1 MLHLFTRLADWLTYS
16 LLGFTP
22 GTATGEAVHFFLE
35 DIPKM
40 FFLLAVMIYAIAFLR
55 ARVDNERMRQFLAGK
70 NRLLCYLLAALL
82 GAVTP
87 FCSCSSIPLFL
98 GFAAAR
104 LPLGIAMAF
113 LITSPTVNE
122 AAVVMLGS
130 SIGWGLTALYVAL
143 GMGAGF
149 LGGLFFDA
157 LKAERWLALPEAPA
171 PKPTP
176 CACRCKCSAPPPPP
190 SRHAFAL
197 QELRTIL
204 SAIAPWVVLG
214 IGLGAALHGFVPEG
228 FLAEHLGG
236 GQWWSVPLA
245 VTIGIPT
252 YANATT
258 IIPIVAALIGKGLP
272 VGTAFAFMLSAAAA
286 SVPEFILLKRVMS
299 AKLLLLFALYLLCF
313 FTLTGWLLN
322 LAR

>member
-1 MLHLFTRLADWLTYS
+1 MLHLFTRLADWLTYA

-22 GTATGEAVHFFLE
+22 GAATGEAVHFFLE
-35 DIPKM
+35 DIPKL
-40 FFLLAVMIYAIAFLR
+40 FFLLSVMIYAIAFLR

-122 AAVVMLGS
+122 AAVVMLGG

-143 GMGAGF
+143 GVGAGF
-149 LGGLFFDA
+149 LGGLFFDT

-171 PKPTP
+171 PKPTL
-176 CACRCKCSAPPPPP
+176 CACRCKCSAPPPLP

-204 SAIAPWVVLG
+204 SAIARGWSWELAWGRPYTALCRRASWQHTWAAGSGGAFPW
-214 IGLGAALHGFVPEG
+214 
-228 FLAEHLGG
+228 
-236 GQWWSVPLA
+236 PLA
-245 VTIGIPT
+245 SASPPMSTPPPLFPSSPPLSTKVYPWEQ
-252 YANATT
+252 
-258 IIPIVAALIGKGLP
+258 PLP
-272 VGTAFAFMLSAAAA
+272 
-286 SVPEFILLKRVMS
+286 
-299 AKLLLLFALYLLCF
+299 LCSRPPQPPCPSSSF
-313 FTLTGWLLN
+313 SSE
-322 LAR
+322 

>member
-40 FFLLAVMIYAIAFLR
+40 FFLLAVMIYGIAFLR
-55 ARVDNERMRQFLAGK
+55 ARVDHARMRQFFAGK

-98 GFAAAR
+98 GFAATR

-122 AAVVMLGS
+122 AAVVMLGG

-143 GMGAGF
+143 GVGAGF
-149 LGGLFFDA
+149 LGGLF
-157 LKAERWLALPEAPA
+157 LRMSAPSRA
-171 PKPTP
+171 SSRLMKLG
-176 CACRCKCSAPPPPP
+176 ASQNWRECSVVAPPPWRTPRPCLPANRAAEPRP
-190 SRHAFAL
+190 S
-197 QELRTIL
+197 
-204 SAIAPWVVLG
+204 
-214 IGLGAALHGFVPEG
+214 
-228 FLAEHLGG
+228 
-236 GQWWSVPLA
+236 
-245 VTIGIPT
+245 
-252 YANATT
+252 
-258 IIPIVAALIGKGLP
+258 
-272 VGTAFAFMLSAAAA
+272 
-286 SVPEFILLKRVMS
+286 
-299 AKLLLLFALYLLCF
+299 
-313 FTLTGWLLN
+313 
-322 LAR
+322 